1 MAFSKSSAK
10 RDIIARLSNI
20 NINTDK
26 KTPQKNT
33 YITPV
38 FGGTCEETLVGE
50 HALRQNAGKY
60 FMQDHQVLGMV
71 LPNVTYDVSD
81 ELSYDKT
88 MSSQC
93 YNKVAK
99 QPFRQGDD
107 SLLIGI
113 SQNATYEVPNDLQTT
128 SHSAFLCSHCNTV
141 MGDSLN
147 TCGDD
152 KRLNVIICLK
162 VTDDVVVEDELQFGL
177 QGKVSG
183 CVYKPLQCGC
193 CQSAVG
199 MVLHS
204 TARAFTSLR
213 KLFLLHKEN
222 ISCYVL
228 QSRNMVPATEM
239 NFELK
244 TSQMAIK
251 ELKQEL
257 VDLNNRLEL
266 VEQRLGHG
274 FTQDA
279 TLTMEMTRK

>member
-1 MAFSKSSAK
+1 
-10 RDIIARLSNI
+10 
-20 NINTDK
+20 
-26 KTPQKNT
+26 
-33 YITPV
+33 
-38 FGGTCEETLVGE
+38 
-50 HALRQNAGKY
+50 
-60 FMQDHQVLGMV
+60 MQDHQVLGMV

-93 YNKVAK
+93 YNKVVK

-213 KLFLLHKEN
+213 NLFLLHKENISCVYKPLQCGCCQSAVGMVLHSTARAFTSLRNLFLLHKEN

>member
-1 MAFSKSSAK
+1 
-10 RDIIARLSNI
+10 
-20 NINTDK
+20 
-26 KTPQKNT
+26 
-33 YITPV
+33 
-38 FGGTCEETLVGE
+38 
-50 HALRQNAGKY
+50 
-60 FMQDHQVLGMV
+60 MQDHEVPRMV

-93 YNKVAK
+93 YNKVVK

-162 VTDDVVVEDELQFGL
+162 VTNDVVVEDELQFGL

-183 CVYKPLQCGC
+183 
-193 CQSAVG
+193 
-199 MVLHS
+199 
-204 TARAFTSLR
+204 
-213 KLFLLHKEN
+213 
-222 ISCYVL
+222 CYVL

-274 FTQDA
+274 FTQNA